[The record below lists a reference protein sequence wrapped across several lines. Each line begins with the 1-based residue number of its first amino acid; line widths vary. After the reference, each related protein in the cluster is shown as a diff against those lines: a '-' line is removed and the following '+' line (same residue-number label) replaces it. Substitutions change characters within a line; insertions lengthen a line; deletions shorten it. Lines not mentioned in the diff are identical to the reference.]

1 MARLVRRTLRCTPV
15 EKAAIRERAD
25 AAGMRVSHFL
35 VACALHEDAGAPPRK
50 EPRLA
55 LSEED
60 QRALHDRVARMDAV
74 HRALHEALPGT
85 DLSLFG
91 AITFIQRELWA
102 RRSDGM
108 DR

>member
-15 EKAAIRERAD
+15 EKAAIRERAEE
-25 AAGMRVSHFL
+25 AGMPVSHFL
-35 VACALHEDAGAPPRK
+35 IACALHEDADTPPREK
-50 EPRLA
+50 ARLV
-55 LSEED
+55 LSEEE
-60 QRALHDRVARMDAV
+60 QRVLHDRVARMDAV

-91 AITFIQRELWA
+91 AIAFIQRELWE
-102 RRSDGM
+102 RRSDGT